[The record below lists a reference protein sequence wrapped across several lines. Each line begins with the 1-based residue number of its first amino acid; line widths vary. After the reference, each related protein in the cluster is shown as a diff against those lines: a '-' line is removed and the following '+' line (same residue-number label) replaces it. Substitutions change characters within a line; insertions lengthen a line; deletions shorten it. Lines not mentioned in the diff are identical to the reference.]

1 MTDMLVKL
9 YSLPDITSILKVQQ
23 EKAGVTV
30 RRAIAPEKFI
40 ITNWVHHEFGQ
51 GWADECEAAFCR
63 QPVSCFAAIVNN
75 KPVGFSC
82 YDATCRG
89 FFGPLGV
96 HPEFRGKGTGKAL
109 LVAALHAMYNVGYA
123 YAVVGAAGPQTFFT
137 KTVGATPIEGS
148 SESIYKSMLR

>member
-9 YSLPDITSILKVQQ
+9 YSLPDMTSILKVPQ
-23 EKAGVTV
+23 EAGVTI

-51 GWADECEAAFCR
+51 AWAGECEAAFCL
-63 QPVSCFAAIVNN
+63 QPVLCFAAIVNN
-75 KPVGFSC
+75 KPVGVSC

-96 HPEFRGKGTGKAL
+96 HPEFRNKGIGKAL
-109 LVAALHAMYNVGYA
+109 LLAALHAMYNVGYA
-123 YAVVGAAGPQTFFT
+123 YAVVGAAGPHSDLFC
-137 KTVGATPIEGS
+137 KNSWRSAN
-148 SESIYKSMLR
+148 